1 MPFIEQ
7 WRRDI
12 IDKHGLEG
20 LEVVEPGDRCYEF
33 YRQFVEQWRREPK
46 WKTVHKLVKQY
57 GLTEPIVSDDNLI
70 AAHLAWQVFFQL
82 YVMPYEIKKRR
93 FNGDI

>member
-1 MPFIEQ
+1 MPFINQ
-7 WRRDI
+7 SRRYA
-12 IDKHGLEG
+12 IDKYGFAGLSEI
-20 LEVVEPGDRCYEF
+20 EPGDRCYEF

-46 WKTVHKLVKQY
+46 WETVHKLVKQY

-82 YVMPYEIKKRR
+82 LFYA
-93 FNGDI
+93 G